1 MAAVLLATSA
11 TAFQPALVPRKS
23 LPALSRGSR
32 ATAPPVAVAEAPV
45 QLATTLTLLASEHH
59 HEVASP
65 LVLLT
70 SASAVMLLIV
80 GLLLAWEEGV
90 HAVKHWLPKALLPVV
105 ESMLAEVAGLGFI
118 GLLLS
123 VVVTGG
129 EESWVA
135 QLSERF
141 LGEGELL
148 LELFEFLHTSFFEVG
163 IAFFAASA
171 LILVSTLS
179 EVDKMA
185 EACAVESLEELAT
198 LEPPKPTTDGV
209 WLAELQ
215 KSTYERGYETCL
227 LQERFTQK
235 QGLPP
240 SYPTDA
246 YFGKWSAEVLEEFV
260 ELSPTTWLPLIP
272 LIALGNA
279 VDLSHDVISGA
290 SANAAD
296 AAGAFLAT
304 PWFNY
309 PALATNAVIAAWA
322 FANFDK
328 MARVKAMLMPS
339 LSADGTLLPPKLE
352 DADACEA
359 FESAPPATR
368 LIELVGEATPARNA
382 HERLFGKLGAA
393 GPDFY
398 LNSIKLNNWVCVA
411 FLILVLSQV
420 VGVDVGVLLDPDKV
434 AGVPEALVPELALY
448 GSFCAL
454 YVGILAVSPKTFM
467 TYALVT
473 AIEELAKE
481 ELIDRDADGGSAG
494 GEASEEKKE
503 VAAAA

>member
-1 MAAVLLATSA
+1 MRTSSSMALLLASCA
-11 TAFQPALVPRKS
+11 AAFQPAALVPRTS
-23 LPALSRGSR
+23 LPALARSYR
-32 ATAPPVAVAEAPV
+32 AAAAPIAVVVEAPV
-45 QLATTLTLLASEHH
+45 LATTLTHLISEHH
-59 HEVASP
+59 HELASP
-65 LVLLT
+65 VVLLT
-70 SASAVMLLIV
+70 SASAVMFLIV
-80 GLLLAWEEGV
+80 GLLLAWEESV
-90 HAVKHWLPKALLPVV
+90 HFVKHTLPKALLPVV

-179 EVDKMA
+179 EVDKMSKA
-185 EACAVESLEELAT
+185 IQTDSLEELAK
-198 LEPPKPTTDGV
+198 LEAPASTDDGD

-215 KSTYERGYETCL
+215 KSTYDRGYETIL
-227 LQERFTQK
+227 LQKRFTQR

-240 SYPTDA
+240 SYPAAET
-246 YFGKWSAEVLEEFV
+246 YFARWSAEVLEEFV
-260 ELSPTTWLPLIP
+260 ELSPTTWIPLIP

-279 VDLSHDVISGA
+279 VDLSYDVISGA

-296 AAGAFLAT
+296 AAGAFFAT

-309 PALATNAVIAAWA
+309 PAIATNAVIAAWA

-328 MARVKAMLMPS
+328 MARVKAMLVPS
-339 LSADGTLLPPKLE
+339 LTPNGELLPPKLE
-352 DADACEA
+352 DADACAA
-359 FESAPPATR
+359 FESAPPATQ

-393 GPDFY
+393 GPEFY
-398 LNSIKLNNWVCVA
+398 LNSIKFNNWVCVA
-411 FLILVLSQV
+411 FLILVLGQV
-420 VGVDVGVLLDPDKV
+420 VGPDVAVLLDADKQ
-434 AGVPEALVPELALY
+434 AGVPEALVPELLLY
-448 GSFCAL
+448 SSFCAL

-467 TYALVT
+467 KYALVT
-473 AIEELAKE
+473 AIEDLAKE
-481 ELIDRDADGGSAG
+481 ELIDRRAAV
-494 GEASEEKKE
+494 EEKKE
-503 VAAAA
+503 VTAV